1 MFTLSHVYSG
11 FQQGVQ
17 VYIVWAYH
25 STADVD
31 PDSGTFSRHTG
42 EKGVEGPVTL
52 IPTIASMTTSEMPA
66 MVTTTEAEVSTPA
79 LLAMTTSTMAA
90 MTTSAVIEVGPS
102 TMVEMT
108 TSAMEEMTTS
118 ALTEVGTST
127 MVEMTTTTMGAM
139 TASPLATSNTP
150 SMIIEPTTAT
160 TAVASESLSCH
171 IKNKT
176 ISCEVFKC
184 YNNNRDYD
192 DL

>member
-79 LLAMTTSTMAA
+79 LLAMTTS
-90 MTTSAVIEVGPS
+90 TTSAVIEVGPS